1 MGEGRKHVGNMV
13 VGNHPVSA
21 LVGSLIVT
29 IISLLILLLVG
40 EYLWNNVLVKVT
52 TGIKPVTSVWQIL
65 GIVVLAK
72 LIFC

>member
-1 MGEGRKHVGNMV
+1 MSEGRKHVGNMV
-13 VGNHPVSA
+13 VGDRAVAS

-29 IISLLILLLVG
+29 IVSLFILLFVG

>member
-1 MGEGRKHVGNMV
+1 MSEGRKHVGNMV
-13 VGNHPVSA
+13 VGDRAVA
-21 LVGSLIVT
+21 SL
-29 IISLLILLLVG
+29 
-40 EYLWNNVLVKVT
+40 T